1 MRLFFFFVILLSVS
15 IKCIASAD
23 PDSQRLLFLEQ
34 INFLIKGSGKWKAEN
49 PVYKNT
55 DEWSIRY
62 YGYEFE
68 KGIEESTLKL
78 RITGYIPSKLMKV
91 IFWEGFY
98 YWDYIKNRLSYISV
112 NLNGQVAIGSSDSI
126 NVSLLVL
133 SLTLTN
139 KNGEI
144 TLHKDTHLFSDDKI
158 QSVSLKWEEGRWIKN
173 SEMLWRRE

>member
-1 MRLFFFFVILLSVS
+1 VKLFFLFVLLLSIS
-15 IKCIASAD
+15 IKCIGSTD
-23 PDSQRLLFLEQ
+23 PDFQKLLFVEQ
-34 INFLIKGSGKWKAEN
+34 IRFLIKGNGKWKAEN
-49 PVYKNT
+49 PGYKNK
-55 DEWSIRY
+55 DDWSIRY

-68 KGIEESTLKL
+68 KGIEESILKL

-112 NLNGQVAIGSSDSI
+112 NPDGQVARGLSDSI
-126 NVSLLVL
+126 NASLLVL

-139 KNGEI
+139 KNGE
-144 TLHKDTHLFSDDKI
+144 TKLHKDTHLFNDDKI

-173 SEMLWRRE
+173 SEMLW